1 MSQGKPLQFASWILA
16 LLCGLVFLGLFET
29 IIYFKKS
36 DVAKEA
42 ELNALSYVSSISAR
56 FDREINEL
64 IFISSG
70 LHAYIK
76 VRDGKLDENEMNA
89 ILVEL
94 HNKSTNIRNLG
105 VAVGTKLEY
114 VVPYKGNEKAKGLD
128 YRSNL
133 EQWPGVKKI
142 IDSGE
147 GRLVGPIN
155 LVQGGKALIYRFP
168 VYVNETYWGL
178 LSTVVDLERLV
189 GIVFSDLSKEDEEY
203 QLAIRTESHGTEPIY
218 GDLSLF
224 DNPVVLM
231 QKVAVPGGFWEF
243 GVEPIQNESSLKL
256 ITIFTWLGRFLSV
269 VILMAAFYLNRL
281 RINHKAAS
289 IVLKDLNSTK
299 DLFFSII
306 AHDLKNPFNGI
317 AGVLEMLHENYDMF
331 TEEKRRQILKSAHK
345 SAENTKRLLDNLLT
359 WAMSQSKLLS
369 FNPQPLS
376 VEEVLGDVVSF
387 LEERFQSK
395 EVALVTKIDTE
406 DYLVADNDML
416 QTILRN
422 LLANAL
428 KFTPR
433 KGVVEIQV
441 RGDHGFVE
449 ITVKDNGVGMSK
461 KLKDGLFKL
470 GKTRSHDGTENE
482 KGTGLGLILCHDFT
496 IKNKGKIEVKS
507 ELGKGS
513 EFILS
518 FPKV

>member
-1 MSQGKPLQFASWILA
+1 
-16 LLCGLVFLGLFET
+16 
-29 IIYFKKS
+29 
-36 DVAKEA
+36 
-42 ELNALSYVSSISAR
+42 
-56 FDREINEL
+56 
-64 IFISSG
+64 
-70 LHAYIK
+70 
-76 VRDGKLDENEMNA
+76 
-89 ILVEL
+89 
-94 HNKSTNIRNLG
+94 
-105 VAVGTKLEY
+105 
-114 VVPYKGNEKAKGLD
+114 
-128 YRSNL
+128 
-133 EQWPGVKKI
+133 
-142 IDSGE
+142 
-147 GRLVGPIN
+147 
-155 LVQGGKALIYRFP
+155 
-168 VYVNETYWGL
+168 
-178 LSTVVDLERLV
+178 
-189 GIVFSDLSKEDEEY
+189 
-203 QLAIRTESHGTEPIY
+203 
-218 GDLSLF
+218 
-224 DNPVVLM
+224 
-231 QKVAVPGGFWEF
+231 
-243 GVEPIQNESSLKL
+243 
-256 ITIFTWLGRFLSV
+256 
-269 VILMAAFYLNRL
+269 
-281 RINHKAAS
+281 
-289 IVLKDLNSTK
+289 
-299 DLFFSII
+299 
-306 AHDLKNPFNGI
+306 
-317 AGVLEMLHENYDMF
+317 
-331 TEEKRRQILKSAHK
+331 
-345 SAENTKRLLDNLLT
+345 
-359 WAMSQSKLLS
+359 MSQSKLLS